1 MSKKKSNLLNLLGI
15 YFNHK
20 LLVNKKFDFL
30 FLLKKNKM
38 NSDWVFNK
46 TMRNI
51 LDNKVSLETAKLT
64 AKADMVKVSSN
75 TLTNMIID
83 SCQTELELIKNMAG
97 FMSMSSSIQK
107 YYTNP
112 KQALI
117 DYTTDP
123 SNE

>member
-51 LDNKVSLETAKLT
+51 LDNKVNLETAKLT

-83 SCQTELELIKNMAG
+83 SCQTELELI
-97 FMSMSSSIQK
+97 
-107 YYTNP
+107 
-112 KQALI
+112 
-117 DYTTDP
+117 
-123 SNE
+123 

>member
-1 MSKKKSNLLNLLGI
+1 
-15 YFNHK
+15 
-20 LLVNKKFDFL
+20 
-30 FLLKKNKM
+30 M
-38 NSDWVFNK
+38 NSDWVFHQ

-51 LDNKVSLETAKLT
+51 LDNKVSLETSKLT
-64 AKADMVKVSSN
+64 AKADMVKVTSN

>member
-1 MSKKKSNLLNLLGI
+1 
-15 YFNHK
+15 
-20 LLVNKKFDFL
+20 
-30 FLLKKNKM
+30 M

-51 LDNKVSLETAKLT
+51 LDTKVSLETAKLT

-75 TLTNMIID
+75 TLTNVIID

-117 DYTTDP
+117 DYTTDS
-123 SNE
+123 SNK